1 MSFLYLYYVKYVP
14 LGTHFILNGI
24 YNCKHKMRPKLG
36 RISWKICSYVGSIHP
51 VEKVGV
57 TDHPGANGIRLE
69 WQGYVN
75 PTKKSYEKAC
85 FLTKTGFS

>member
-1 MSFLYLYYVKYVP
+1 MFKKEHRS
-14 LGTHFILNGI
+14 
-24 YNCKHKMRPKLG
+24 KHEMRPKLG
-36 RISWKICSYVGSIHP
+36 RISWKICSYGGSIHP

-75 PTKKSYEKAC
+75 PAEKVMKKSLLSYENRLFASPLVEISGIEP
-85 FLTKTGFS
+85 LTS